1 MPSSEV
7 SNKAFNE
14 VTAGVLQILARAL
27 QSSEGPA
34 GHLNMAT
41 EMANIMTPAFQTHA
55 RSATEIPPIL
65 LSAAMEL
72 MEHVDHVSQTSF
84 LSVPVWNNIK
94 SNDSRIECHQLYG
107 KAHKVITV
115 SAPAPMSQPPDAP
128 PVKATNTPA
137 VPSVVANSK
146 PPGRSVTRKM
156 PIDLCE
162 DSDEVEIVG
171 DISQSDALHKRKW
184 RSTSASKEVA
194 MCHEDKVIAPAIVD
208 KAEDVAPGNTNT
220 TPTRLRPKPKSKRV
234 EIVVSSGSEVPMD
247 RQGKGR
253 EVTLPSEIHWWDRE
267 RKKSRDV
274 SSGRPPKQASNHYPP
289 MRNAGD
295 QRKPW
300 YEVQVGSFVIL
311 SLCLSHYCILQKRAS
326 TRTATHDWQHSEAM
340 LAEQKATVAPEP
352 VGTRS
357 TAMQADVN
365 AVSSQN
371 AFSLPPSYSV
381 KNTPTAAIPLTPPPH
396 PTQSPPSFAKEM
408 EVDASGD
415 TVAKDLQAMTLEV
428 KLDSVS
434 PLAAVQDT
442 INDLQTQV
450 ADIRTRNAQMAELV
464 QIMNGRL
471 AAQDTD
477 IRAMEKMCAEIAVL
491 QEEVKALHA
500 ESQTREA
507 QIRSADAMLTA
518 QGHRT
523 AVLMDAYESIRQRV
537 VPNPPIPHF
546 NNAVFFPPAGHP
558 VPYSQGMS
566 ARQAQAMEQLYF
578 NFTPGPSTITG
589 TSVPSIAA
597 AHAGPSGSQINCPF
611 GESASGKGPAT

>member
-7 SNKAFNE
+7 SNKVFNE

-72 MEHVDHVSQTSF
+72 MEHVDRVGQTSF

-94 SNDSRIECHQLYG
+94 SNDSRIERHQLYG
-107 KAHKVITV
+107 KAHKVITA
-115 SAPAPMSQPPDAP
+115 SAPAPMSQPPDTP
-128 PVKATNTPA
+128 PVEVTTNTPA
-137 VPSVVANSK
+137 VPSVAAKSK
-146 PPGRSVTRKM
+146 PPGRSVTRKT
-156 PIDLCE
+156 PIDLCQ

-171 DISQSDALHKRKW
+171 DITQSDALHKRK
-184 RSTSASKEVA
+184 RSSTGGSAEVA
-194 MCHEDKVIAPAIVD
+194 VCSEDKVIAPAIVD
-208 KAEDVAPGNTNT
+208 KAEDVAPGDTNT
-220 TPTRLRPKPKSKRV
+220 TLTRPRPKPKSKRV
-234 EIVVSSGSEVPMD
+234 EIVVSSGSEVPTD
-247 RQGKGR
+247 RKGKGR
-253 EVTLPSEIHWWDRE
+253 EVTLPSETRRRDRE

-274 SSGRPPKQASNHYPP
+274 SSGGPPKKASDHPPP

-300 YEVQVGSFVIL
+300 YEVQ
-311 SLCLSHYCILQKRAS
+311 KRFS
-326 TRTATHDWQHSEAM
+326 TRTATRDRQKSEAM
-340 LAEQKATVAPEP
+340 LPEQKALVAPEP
-352 VGTRS
+352 VGTMS
-357 TAMQADVN
+357 TAMQTDVN

-371 AFSLPPSYSV
+371 ALSLPPSYSV
-381 KNTPTAAIPLTPPPH
+381 KNTPIAAIPLMLPPR
-396 PTQSPPSFAKEM
+396 PTQSPPSIAEDM
-408 EVDASGD
+408 EIDAPGD
-415 TVAKDLQAMTLEV
+415 KVARDLQAMTLEV

-434 PLAAVQDT
+434 PLVAVQDT
-442 INDLQTQV
+442 INNLQTQV
-450 ADIRTRNAQMAELV
+450 ADIRTQNAKMAELV
-464 QIMNGRL
+464 QIMNARL

-477 IRAMEKMCAEIAVL
+477 IRAMEKMRAEVAGL

-507 QIRSADAMLTA
+507 QIRSADAVLTA

-537 VPNPPIPHF
+537 VPNPPVPHF

-566 ARQAQAMEQLYF
+566 AGQAQAMERLYF
-578 NFTPGPSTITG
+578 NFTPGPSTIAG
-589 TSVPSIAA
+589 TSVPSISAT
-597 AHAGPSGSQINCPF
+597 HAGPSGSQITRPS